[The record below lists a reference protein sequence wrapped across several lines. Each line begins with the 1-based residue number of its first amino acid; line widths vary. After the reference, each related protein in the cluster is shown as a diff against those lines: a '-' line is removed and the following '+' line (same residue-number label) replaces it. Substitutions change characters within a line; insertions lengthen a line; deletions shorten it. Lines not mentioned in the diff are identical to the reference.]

1 MRRINKSKVGFTLVE
16 LVLVIAIILILAS
29 VAALS
34 VSDILKKG
42 QDAQGSISDEV
53 SIAKG
58 KIQAEEDDLKKKGF

>member
-58 KIQAEEDDLKKKGF
+58 KIQTEEDDLKKKGF